1 MSDIGGAAG
10 LVLGMSIASIL
21 GFIDCL
27 IIYLFKGLAY
37 FLRRLRACLYRIIWR
52 KMIDFYRHESN
63 DKTMRVK
70 LEKSESFDKSEPTE
84 EPVEKPGSV
93 ERQNTTDS
101 NHDYVSIELHQDM
114 YIKRHVI
121 RTSLSDK

>member
-1 MSDIGGAAG
+1 M
-10 LVLGMSIASIL
+10 LGMSIASIL

-27 IIYLFKGLAY
+27 IIYLFKSLAY

-52 KMIDFYRHESN
+52 KMVDFYRHESN
-63 DKTMRVK
+63 DKTMRVT
-70 LEKSESFDKSEPTE
+70 LEKSDSFEKSEPSE
-84 EPVEKPGSV
+84 EAEKSKSGSV

-121 RTSLSDK
+121 RTSLGDTK